1 MSNDDRDHSIDDI
14 DTPGEDEH
22 ESPSEILVRL
32 ASERGMV
39 FFKDQYKVPHV
50 LIPING
56 HKEILRVET
65 GTFRRYLAR
74 LYYDSESKIIGSES
88 VKNAIQILQ
97 AIAEHDGTTY
107 PLSLRVAWHD
117 GNIYYDMTNDKWQCV
132 KISNDGWE
140 IVDETHV
147 PLFSRYNQTAQS
159 EPDRYYE
166 EDIFDMFLQLTN
178 LKEEEDR
185 ILLSVYIVTLFIPD
199 IPHIVLQI
207 HGEKGSAKS
216 TFQTLVKML
225 VDPAKPKLLTIYND
239 QKEFIQQLAHNY
251 LAFYDNLKYTP
262 RWLSDEVC
270 KAVTGVG
277 STKRKLYSDDDDIV
291 YEYRRCLGF
300 NGINLGLTEPDIL
313 DRSIMIELQRIRKD
327 NTKQET
333 DIMAE
338 FLKLKPKLLAYIFD
352 TLVKATNIKKTIQLK
367 DLPRMAD
374 SAIWGEAI
382 ARAMGYKELEFI
394 RVYYGNIGEQNTEA
408 IENSPLGQA
417 TIKWVNSWY
426 KEEAPCSWQ
435 GTMSAGLEKLNI
447 VADRENI
454 DTSKSWPKAANS
466 LSRALR
472 PLLSNLREGPG
483 INITITRNTTG
494 DRKVRGRNILRV
506 SIISSPSSLPSTDQ
520 NHTQNEI
527 KISEDIPRD
536 EDTYLHQDPISSPK
550 YPANHT
556 PKSKGEGNEDSEGVC
571 DTEVVPEGSQ
581 SQGNIYSFK
590 CYYPGC
596 EFQTDSEQEYQK
608 HGALKH
614 PDNPLLYPSRYE
626 IGKYGL
632 KPQGKEWEI

>member
-408 IENSPLGQA
+408 IENSPPRAGH
-417 TIKWVNSWY
+417 Y
-426 KEEAPCSWQ
+426 KV
-435 GTMSAGLEKLNI
+435 G
-447 VADRENI
+447 
-454 DTSKSWPKAANS
+454 
-466 LSRALR
+466 
-472 PLLSNLREGPG
+472 
-483 INITITRNTTG
+483 
-494 DRKVRGRNILRV
+494 
-506 SIISSPSSLPSTDQ
+506 
-520 NHTQNEI
+520 
-527 KISEDIPRD
+527 
-536 EDTYLHQDPISSPK
+536 
-550 YPANHT
+550 
-556 PKSKGEGNEDSEGVC
+556 
-571 DTEVVPEGSQ
+571 
-581 SQGNIYSFK
+581 
-590 CYYPGC
+590 
-596 EFQTDSEQEYQK
+596 
-608 HGALKH
+608 
-614 PDNPLLYPSRYE
+614 
-626 IGKYGL
+626 
-632 KPQGKEWEI
+632 

>member
-1 MSNDDRDHSIDDI
+1 MNADENNTPDKDI
-14 DTPGEDEH
+14 EGEDEH
-22 ESPSEILVRL
+22 ESPAEIIIRLVSEKGI
-32 ASERGMV
+32 V
-39 FFKDQYKVPHV
+39 FFKDQYRVPHV
-50 LIPING
+50 LVPING
-56 HKEILRVET
+56 HKEVLRVES
-65 GTFRRYLAR
+65 GFFRRYLAK

-97 AIAEHDGTTY
+97 SIAEQDGTIY

-117 GNIYYDMTNDKWQCV
+117 NDIYYDLTDEKWQSV
-132 KISNDGWE
+132 KISKDGWE
-140 IVDETHV
+140 SVNET
-147 PLFSRYNQTAQS
+147 PIPMFSRYSQTDQA
-159 EPDRYYE
+159 EPERNYE
-166 EDIFDMFLQLTN
+166 QDIFNRFLQLTN

-185 ILLSVYIVTLFIPD
+185 ILLSVYVVTLFIPD
-199 IPHIVLQI
+199 IQHIVLQV

-251 LAFYDNLKYTP
+251 LAFYDNLKYIP

-313 DRSIMIELQRIRKD
+313 DRSILIELQRIRKE
-327 NTKQET
+327 NTKQEA
-333 DIMAE
+333 DIMTE
-338 FLKLKPKLLAYIFD
+338 FLKLRPKLLAYVFD
-352 TLVKATNIKKTIQLK
+352 TLVKAIKIKPTIQLSG
-367 DLPRMAD
+367 LPRMAD

-394 RVYYGNIGEQNTEA
+394 VVYYGNIGKQNTEA

-417 TIKWVNSWY
+417 IIKWVNSWY
-426 KEEAPCSWQ
+426 NEEAPCSWQ
-435 GTMSAGLEKLNI
+435 GTMSAGLEELNI
-447 VADRENI
+447 VAEKENI

-483 INITITRNTTG
+483 ISITITRNTAG

-506 SIISSPSSLPSTDQ
+506 SITSSPSSPSSSDQ
-520 NHTQNEI
+520 NHTQYEV
-527 KISEDIPRD
+527 KSDEDIPRD

-550 YPANHT
+550 HPVNLT
-556 PKSKGEGNEDSEGVC
+556 PKPKGEGSEDSEGVC
-571 DTEVVPEGSQ
+571 DTEVVPEDYPEYSRLIQ
-581 SQGNIYSFK
+581 VENLPNIGQ
-590 CYYPGC
+590 YYTC
-596 EFQTDSEQEYQK
+596 KE
-608 HGALKH
+608 H
-614 PDNPLLYPSRYE
+614 PDIWDRSLRGIVESHCKPFHICKERE
-626 IGKYGL
+626 I
-632 KPQGKEWEI
+632 

>member
-1 MSNDDRDHSIDDI
+1 MGIEGKEHRIEDI

-22 ESPSEILVRL
+22 ESPSEIVVRL
-32 ASERGMV
+32 ASESGMV

-50 LIPING
+50 LVPING

-74 LYYDSESKIIGSES
+74 LYYESESKITGSES

-97 AIAEHDGTTY
+97 SIAEQDGTTY
-107 PLSLRVAWHD
+107 PLSLRMAWHD
-117 GNIYYDMTNDKWQCV
+117 GDIYYDLTNDKWQCV
-132 KISNDGWE
+132 RISKEGWE
-140 IVDETHV
+140 LEDETPI
-147 PLFSRYNQTAQS
+147 PLFSRFNQTAQS
-159 EPDRYYE
+159 EPDRNYE
-166 EDIFDMFLQLTN
+166 EDIFDRFLQLTN

-185 ILLSVYIVTLFIPD
+185 ILLSVYVVTLFIPD
-199 IPHIVLQI
+199 IQHIVLQV

-216 TFQTLVKML
+216 TFQLLIKTL
-225 VDPAKPKLLTIYND
+225 VDPARPKLLTIYND

-251 LAFYDNLKYTP
+251 LVLYDNLKYTP

-291 YEYRRCLGF
+291 YEYRRCVGF

-313 DRSIMIELQRIRKD
+313 DRSVTIELQRIRKE

-333 DIMAE
+333 DIIDE
-338 FLKLKPKLLAYIFD
+338 FLKLRPKLLGYIFD
-352 TLVKATNIKKTIQLK
+352 TLVKAIKIKPTIQLS

-394 RVYYGNIGEQNTEA
+394 SVYYGNIGKQNTEA

-435 GTMSAGLEKLNI
+435 GTVLAGLEELNT
-447 VADRENI
+447 VAERENI

-506 SIISSPSSLPSTDQ
+506 STISSPSSPSSRDQ
-520 NHTQNEI
+520 NYARSESQ
-527 KISEDIPRD
+527 KGEDIPPR
-536 EDTYLHQDPISSPK
+536 EDTYLHHDSTSSPK
-550 YPANHT
+550 TSENYIQNP
-556 PKSKGEGNEDSEGVC
+556 KGESSEDSEDIC
-571 DTEVVPEGSQ
+571 NTEGVPEDYP
-581 SQGNIYSFK
+581 IYSRLIQVENLPNVGQ
-590 CYYPGC
+590 YYTC
-596 EFQTDSEQEYQK
+596 KE
-608 HGALKH
+608 H
-614 PDNPLLYPSRYE
+614 PDAWDRSLRGIVESHF
-626 IGKYGL
+626 
-632 KPQGKEWEI
+632 KPFHTWKEWKV

>member
-1 MSNDDRDHSIDDI
+1 MSNDDGDHSIDEL
-14 DTPGEDEH
+14 DTLGEDER

-32 ASERGMV
+32 VSERGMV
-39 FFKDQYKVPHV
+39 FFKDQHKVPHV
-50 LIPING
+50 LVPLNG

-97 AIAEHDGTTY
+97 AIAEQDGTTY

-117 GNIYYDMTNDKWQCV
+117 GDIYYDMTDDKWRCV
-132 KISNDGWE
+132 RISKDGWG
-140 IVDETHV
+140 IDETPV

-159 EPDRYYE
+159 EPDRNYE
-166 EDIFDMFLQLTN
+166 EDIFDRFLQLTN

-216 TFQTLVKML
+216 TFQTLIKML

-262 RWLSDEVC
+262 RWSSDEVC

-277 STKRKLYSDDDDIV
+277 SSKRKLYSDDDDIV

-313 DRSIMIELQRIRKD
+313 DRSIMIELQRIRKE

-352 TLVKATNIKKTIQLK
+352 TLVKATNIKKTMQLK
-367 DLPRMAD
+367 ELPRMAD

-394 RVYYGNIGEQNTEA
+394 SVYYGNIGKQNTEA

-435 GTMSAGLEKLNI
+435 GTMLAGLEKLNI

-506 SIISSPSSLPSTDQ
+506 SILSSPSSLSSPDQ
-520 NHTQNEI
+520 NYARSEGQ
-527 KISEDIPRD
+527 KGEDIPPG
-536 EDTYLHQDPISSPK
+536 EDTYLHHDSISSPK
-550 YPANHT
+550 TSETHAQRPN
-556 PKSKGEGNEDSEGVC
+556 GEGSEDSEDIRDIDG
-571 DTEVVPEGSQ
+571 VPEDYLEYSQ
-581 SQGNIYSFK
+581 LIQVENLPNIGQ
-590 CYYPGC
+590 YYTC
-596 EFQTDSEQEYQK
+596 KE
-608 HGALKH
+608 H
-614 PDNPLLYPSRYE
+614 PDVWDRSLRGIVESHF
-626 IGKYGL
+626 
-632 KPQGKEWEI
+632 KPFHTCKEWEI

>member
-1 MSNDDRDHSIDDI
+1 VSDDI
-14 DTPGEDEH
+14 PENNNIGEE
-22 ESPSEILVRL
+22 EPEQPKPAEILLRL
-32 ASERGMV
+32 VSERGMV

-50 LIPING
+50 LVPIKG
-56 HKEILRVET
+56 HKEILRVES
-65 GTFRRYLAR
+65 GSFRRYLAK
-74 LYYDSESKIIGSES
+74 LYYDSESKIISSES
-88 VKNAIQILQ
+88 VKNAIQTLQ
-97 AIAEHDGTTY
+97 AIAERDGTTY

-117 GNIYYDMTNDKWQCV
+117 GDIYYDMTNDKWQCV
-132 KISNDGWE
+132 RISKDAWE
-140 IVDETHV
+140 IEDET
-147 PLFSRYNQTAQS
+147 PIPMFSRYNQTDQA
-159 EPDRYYE
+159 EPERNDE
-166 EDIFDMFLQLTN
+166 GDIFDRFLQLTN

-199 IPHIVLQI
+199 IQHIVLQI

-216 TFQTLVKML
+216 TFQTLIKML
-225 VDPAKPKLLTIYND
+225 VDPAKPKLLTIYSD

-251 LAFYDNLKYTP
+251 LVLYDNLKYTP
-262 RWLSDEVC
+262 KWLSDEVC

-291 YEYRRCLGF
+291 YEYRRCVGF

-313 DRSIMIELQRIRKD
+313 DRSIMIELQRIRKE
-327 NTKQET
+327 NTKQEA

-338 FLKLKPKLLAYIFD
+338 FLKLRPKLLAYIFD
-352 TLVKATNIKKTIQLK
+352 TLVKAIKIKLTIQLN

-394 RVYYGNIGEQNTEA
+394 SVYYDNIGKQNTEA
-408 IENSPLGQA
+408 IDNSPLGQA
-417 TIKWVNSWY
+417 IIKWVNSWY

-435 GTMSAGLEKLNI
+435 STMLEGLEELNI
-447 VADRENI
+447 VAERENI

-483 INITITRNTTG
+483 INITIRRNTTG

-506 SIISSPSSLPSTDQ
+506 SIISSSSSPSSPDQ
-520 NHTQNEI
+520 DHTRTEV
-527 KISEDIPRD
+527 KSGEDIPRG
-536 EDTYLHQDPISSPK
+536 EDSYLHHNSISSLK
-550 YPANHT
+550 YPENH
-556 PKSKGEGNEDSEGVC
+556 SQNQKGEGSEGSEGVC
-571 DTEVVPEGSQ
+571 DTEGVP
-581 SQGNIYSFK
+581 QGFQGQGRDNSYSFK

-596 EFQTDSEQEYQK
+596 EFQTDSEREYKK

-614 PDNPLLYPSRYE
+614 LENPLLYPSRYE
-626 IGKYGL
+626 IEKYGL
-632 KPQGKEWEI
+632 TPQGKEWEV

>member
-1 MSNDDRDHSIDDI
+1 
-14 DTPGEDEH
+14 
-22 ESPSEILVRL
+22 
-32 ASERGMV
+32 
-39 FFKDQYKVPHV
+39 
-50 LIPING
+50 
-56 HKEILRVET
+56 
-65 GTFRRYLAR
+65 
-74 LYYDSESKIIGSES
+74 
-88 VKNAIQILQ
+88 
-97 AIAEHDGTTY
+97 
-107 PLSLRVAWHD
+107 
-117 GNIYYDMTNDKWQCV
+117 
-132 KISNDGWE
+132 
-140 IVDETHV
+140 
-147 PLFSRYNQTAQS
+147 
-159 EPDRYYE
+159 
-166 EDIFDMFLQLTN
+166 
-178 LKEEEDR
+178 
-185 ILLSVYIVTLFIPD
+185 
-199 IPHIVLQI
+199 
-207 HGEKGSAKS
+207 
-216 TFQTLVKML
+216 
-225 VDPAKPKLLTIYND
+225 
-239 QKEFIQQLAHNY
+239 
-251 LAFYDNLKYTP
+251 
-262 RWLSDEVC
+262 
-270 KAVTGVG
+270 
-277 STKRKLYSDDDDIV
+277 
-291 YEYRRCLGF
+291 
-300 NGINLGLTEPDIL
+300 
-313 DRSIMIELQRIRKD
+313 
-327 NTKQET
+327 
-333 DIMAE
+333 
-338 FLKLKPKLLAYIFD
+338 
-352 TLVKATNIKKTIQLK
+352 
-367 DLPRMAD
+367 
-374 SAIWGEAI
+374 
-382 ARAMGYKELEFI
+382 
-394 RVYYGNIGEQNTEA
+394 
-408 IENSPLGQA
+408 
-417 TIKWVNSWY
+417 
-426 KEEAPCSWQ
+426 
-435 GTMSAGLEKLNI
+435 MSAGLEKLNI

>member
-1 MSNDDRDHSIDDI
+1 MNADENNTPDKDI
-14 DTPGEDEH
+14 EGEDEH
-22 ESPSEILVRL
+22 ESPAEIIIRLVSEKGI
-32 ASERGMV
+32 V
-39 FFKDQYKVPHV
+39 FFKDQYRVPHV
-50 LIPING
+50 LVPING
-56 HKEILRVET
+56 HKEVLRVES
-65 GTFRRYLAR
+65 GFFRRYLAK

-97 AIAEHDGTTY
+97 SIAEQDGTTY

-117 GNIYYDMTNDKWQCV
+117 NDIYYDLTDEKWQSV
-132 KISNDGWE
+132 KISKDGWE
-140 IVDETHV
+140 SVNET
-147 PLFSRYNQTAQS
+147 PIPMFSRYSQTDQA
-159 EPDRYYE
+159 EPERNYE
-166 EDIFDMFLQLTN
+166 QDIFNRFLQLTN

-185 ILLSVYIVTLFIPD
+185 ILLSVYVVTLFIPD
-199 IPHIVLQI
+199 IQHIVLQV

-251 LAFYDNLKYTP
+251 LAFYDNLKYIP

-313 DRSIMIELQRIRKD
+313 DRSILIELQRIRKE
-327 NTKQET
+327 NTKQEA
-333 DIMAE
+333 DIMTE
-338 FLKLKPKLLAYIFD
+338 FLKLRPKLLAYVFD
-352 TLVKATNIKKTIQLK
+352 TLVKAIKIKPTIQLSG
-367 DLPRMAD
+367 LPRMAD

-394 RVYYGNIGEQNTEA
+394 VVYYGNIGKQNTEA

-417 TIKWVNSWY
+417 IIKWVNSWY
-426 KEEAPCSWQ
+426 NEEAPCSWQ
-435 GTMSAGLEKLNI
+435 GTMSAGLEELNI
-447 VADRENI
+447 VAEKENI

-483 INITITRNTTG
+483 ISITITRNTAG

-506 SIISSPSSLPSTDQ
+506 SITSSPSSPSSSDQ
-520 NHTQNEI
+520 NHTQYEV
-527 KISEDIPRD
+527 KSDEDIPRD

-550 YPANHT
+550 HPVNLT
-556 PKSKGEGNEDSEGVC
+556 PKPKGEGSEDSEGVC
-571 DTEVVPEGSQ
+571 DTEVVPEDYPEYSRLIQ
-581 SQGNIYSFK
+581 VENLPNIGQ
-590 CYYPGC
+590 YYTC
-596 EFQTDSEQEYQK
+596 KE
-608 HGALKH
+608 H
-614 PDNPLLYPSRYE
+614 PDIWDRSLRGIVESHCKPFHTCKERE
-626 IGKYGL
+626 I
-632 KPQGKEWEI
+632 